1 MAEITHSLSPEEV
14 TRLEELGRP
23 EGLSVEQVAKLAIQ
37 DLMNQ
42 PDEFFRVEA
51 ERILKKNAELYRRL
65 A

>member
-1 MAEITHSLSPEEV
+1 MAEVKISLSPDELK
-14 TRLEELGRP
+14 RLEDIGRQ
-23 EGLSVEQVAKLAIQ
+23 EGLTVEQVAKLGIQ

-42 PDEFFRVEA
+42 PDEAFRLAA